1 MALEIERKFLIDT
14 DKLGKLENGYD
25 IKQGYI
31 QTKDETV
38 IRVRVKGNGAFVT
51 IKGGNIGAT
60 RLEYEYAIPVED
72 ANEMLEKF
80 CTKPILYK
88 TRYLILHKKHTWE
101 IDIFHKEIDGLI
113 VAEAD
118 LDRLERRRRILLCC
132 CSAKDGRRI
141 GRSCE
146 KCHRCYRRL
155 YQNQCI
161 CPSSY
166 APLHLA

>member
-38 IRVRVKGNGAFVT
+38 VRVRVKGNGAFVT

-101 IDIFHKEIDGLI
+101 IDIFHKENDGLI
-113 VAEAD
+113 VAEVE
-118 LDRLERRRRILLCC
+118 LDSEDENVELPEWIVKEVTDEARYYNSNLLEHPY
-132 CSAKDGRRI
+132 SEWK
-141 GRSCE
+141 
-146 KCHRCYRRL
+146 
-155 YQNQCI
+155 
-161 CPSSY
+161 
-166 APLHLA
+166 

>member
-1 MALEIERKFLIDT
+1 MALEIERKFLIDIN
-14 DKLGKLENGYD
+14 KLEKLQNGYE

-38 IRVRVKGNGAFVT
+38 VRVRVKGNGAFVT

-60 RLEYEYAIPVED
+60 RLEYEYSIPVED

-101 IDIFHKEIDGLI
+101 IDVFHKENDGLI
-113 VAEAD
+113 IAEVE
-118 LDRLERRRRILLCC
+118 LESEDESVELPEWIVKEVTDDARYYNSNLLEHPY
-132 CSAKDGRRI
+132 SQWG
-141 GRSCE
+141 
-146 KCHRCYRRL
+146 
-155 YQNQCI
+155 
-161 CPSSY
+161 
-166 APLHLA
+166 

>member
-14 DKLGKLENGYD
+14 NKLEELQNGYD

-38 IRVRVKGNGAFVT
+38 VRVRIKGNGAFVT

-60 RLEYEYAIPVED
+60 RLEYEYSVPVED

-80 CTKPILYK
+80 CTKPIIHK

-101 IDIFHKEIDGLI
+101 IDVFHEENEGLI
-113 VAEAD
+113 VAEVE
-118 LDRLERRRRILLCC
+118 LESEDEVVELPEWIVKEVTEDARYYNSNLLENPY
-132 CSAKDGRRI
+132 SQWG
-141 GRSCE
+141 
-146 KCHRCYRRL
+146 
-155 YQNQCI
+155 
-161 CPSSY
+161 
-166 APLHLA
+166 

>member
-101 IDIFHKEIDGLI
+101 IDIFHKENDGLI
-113 VAEAD
+113 VAEVE
-118 LDRLERRRRILLCC
+118 LDSEDENVELPEWIVKEVTDEARYYNSNLLEHPY
-132 CSAKDGRRI
+132 SEWK
-141 GRSCE
+141 
-146 KCHRCYRRL
+146 
-155 YQNQCI
+155 
-161 CPSSY
+161 
-166 APLHLA
+166 

>member
-1 MALEIERKFLIDT
+1 MALEIERKFLIDI
-14 DKLGKLENGYD
+14 DKLEKLQNGYD

-38 IRVRVKGNGAFVT
+38 VRVRVKGNGAFMT

-60 RLEYEYAIPVED
+60 RLEYEYSIPVED

-101 IDIFHKEIDGLI
+101 IDVFHKENEGLI
-113 VAEAD
+113 VAEVE
-118 LDRLERRRRILLCC
+118 LESEDESIELPEWIVKEVTNDAKYYNSNLLEHPY
-132 CSAKDGRRI
+132 SQW
-141 GRSCE
+141 S
-146 KCHRCYRRL
+146 
-155 YQNQCI
+155 
-161 CPSSY
+161 
-166 APLHLA
+166 